1 MRSVIVTQ
9 FGGPEVLT
17 VVEHPEQAPQPH
29 EVRVGVAGSAVNPID
44 LSTRAGRLVQAGL
57 MAPAAEIGM
66 GWDVAGRVLEVG
78 SAVRRFARGDAVVGL
93 RDLLFAPG
101 AHADSVLLDE
111 SALAPA
117 PARWTPAQAGTLALN
132 GLTAHGALAATGVGP
147 GGTVLVTGA
156 VGGVGGFVLELARHH
171 GVDTVAAVRPDDAD
185 LAAKLGAT
193 HVVAATEDLGRRVRA
208 VVRGGVDGVVD
219 AALLG
224 IEAHGA
230 LRSGGTF
237 VTLVRPFAPPPIR
250 ATRVVVFEVAADGDA
265 LTGLAG
271 LADAGVLTPRVAEV
285 VPLGE
290 AARAHELVERGGL
303 RGRVV
308 LVP

>member
-1 MRSVIVTQ
+1 
-9 FGGPEVLT
+9 
-17 VVEHPEQAPQPH
+17 
-29 EVRVGVAGSAVNPID
+29 
-44 LSTRAGRLVQAGL
+44 
-57 MAPAAEIGM
+57 
-66 GWDVAGRVLEVG
+66 
-78 SAVRRFARGDAVVGL
+78 L

-171 GVDTVAAVRPDDAD
+171 GVHTVAAVRPGDAD

-285 VPLGE
+285 VPLAE
-290 AARAHELVERGGL
+290 AARAHGLVERGGL